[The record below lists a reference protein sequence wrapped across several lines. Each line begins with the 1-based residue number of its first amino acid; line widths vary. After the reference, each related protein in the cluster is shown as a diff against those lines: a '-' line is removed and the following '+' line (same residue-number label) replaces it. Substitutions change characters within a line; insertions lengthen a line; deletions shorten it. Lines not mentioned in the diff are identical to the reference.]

1 MPDDLDDMDDEG
13 EELAD
18 LALCFSVSLDSMG
31 AKVVMEL
38 LELMRE
44 RVVATPLTSLSVS
57 LVGSRLTNSF
67 CSNWTT
73 T

>member
-31 AKVVMEL
+31 AKVVM
-38 LELMRE
+38 
-44 RVVATPLTSLSVS
+44 
-57 LVGSRLTNSF
+57 
-67 CSNWTT
+67 
-73 T
+73 